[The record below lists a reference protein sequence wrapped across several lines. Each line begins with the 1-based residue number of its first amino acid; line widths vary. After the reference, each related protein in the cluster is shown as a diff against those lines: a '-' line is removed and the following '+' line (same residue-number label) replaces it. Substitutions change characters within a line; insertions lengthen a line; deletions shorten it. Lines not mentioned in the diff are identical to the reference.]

1 VAKGKQRLACM
12 RGPINET
19 VPARVPAVLRE
30 ALAPYHGA
38 QFARRGSAVST
49 AVGG

>member
-1 VAKGKQRLACM
+1 M

-38 QFARRGSAVST
+38 QLARR
-49 AVGG
+49 